1 MSTAGTEPRGW
12 RRVGTA
18 VPPALCFGYLQQVGD
33 LLQATGKALGV
44 ILLGFGFFLLDLS
57 QLVAVKPPNKGFFG
71 RLAGLHKAE
80 SEIADAQPSL
90 HTTTKARPDASDSKK

>member
-1 MSTAGTEPRGW
+1 MWA
-12 RRVGTA
+12 
-18 VPPALCFGYLQQVGD
+18 QQVPQPCALGTYSRWVTCFR
-33 LLQATGKALGV
+33 QAGKALGV
-44 ILLGFGFFLLDLS
+44 VLLGFGVFFLDLG

>member
-18 VPPALCFGYLQQVGD
+18 GTPALCFGYLQEVAD

-44 ILLGFGFFLLDLS
+44 VLLGFGFFLLDLS
-57 QLVAVKPPNKGFFG
+57 QLVAVKPLNKGFLEG
-71 RLAGLHKAE
+71 
-80 SEIADAQPSL
+80 
-90 HTTTKARPDASDSKK
+90 